1 LKVLPN
7 LDVVAVG
14 RPAPGELLMLESYSR
29 RTGDHVWTVS
39 RESLL
44 AAVDAGRQPS
54 EFAVFLRARAA
65 QPELPSTL
73 LALFDE
79 IGERTR
85 QLADLGQVRLI
96 ACAEP
101 ALATLISHDRKLRS
115 VCRLIGDRH
124 LAVPV
129 DREPEFRRALA
140 VLGYAV
146 SAGV

>member
-1 LKVLPN
+1 MIW
-7 LDVVAVG
+7 A
-14 RPAPGELLMLESYSR
+14 
-29 RTGDHVWTVS
+29 VS

-44 AAVDAGRQPS
+44 AAVDAGRPPG

-65 QPELPSTL
+65 QPKLPGTL
-73 LALFDE
+73 LALLDE
-79 IGERTR
+79 VGERTR

-96 ACAEP
+96 ECAEP

-140 VLGYAV
+140 ALGYAV
-146 SAGV
+146 STPTRLRQ